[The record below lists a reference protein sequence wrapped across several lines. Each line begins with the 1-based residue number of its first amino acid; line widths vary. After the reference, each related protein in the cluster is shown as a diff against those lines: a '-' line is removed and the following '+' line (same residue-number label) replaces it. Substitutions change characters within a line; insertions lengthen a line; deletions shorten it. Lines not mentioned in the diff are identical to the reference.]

1 MKLIEKKVGTLNNE
15 SLVSGEEF
23 FKFFEGKFIKFLIAL
38 FSGFVGV
45 SGNFYAVRFLLE
57 TIRIDILTIGS
68 TEVLDYYSFGL
79 TALLDL
85 MIILFHLMRIK
96 PLQLLST
103 ISAVTISLYANYNL
117 LAKKSLFEISIG
129 LLLSIL
135 PILILTYLIDLTI
148 KQYDKE
154 FSECYSKG
162 K

>member
-1 MKLIEKKVGTLNNE
+1 MKLIEKNVGTLNNE
-15 SLVSGEEF
+15 SLVNGEDF
-23 FKFFEGKFIKFLIAL
+23 FRFFEGKFIKFLIAL

-68 TEVLDYYSFGL
+68 SEVLDFYAFGL

-85 MIILFHLMRIK
+85 MIVLFHLMRIK

-103 ISAVTISLYANYNL
+103 ISAITISLYANYNL
-117 LAKKSLFEISIG
+117 LAKKSIFELSIG

-135 PILILTYLIDLTI
+135 PILILTYLMDLTI
-148 KQYDKE
+148 KQYDRE
-154 FSECYSKG
+154 FSECYHKV